1 MRNVFVAT
9 SLADATLIK
18 NLLSEHDIESQ
29 TVEKLRGNI
38 GTPYSEV
45 WVSDDAEGDR
55 ALQLIRDLHSQS
67 NVGDSWKCSGCGEMN
82 PPSFEICWKC
92 NRERTSDAKP

>member
-9 SLADATLIK
+9 SLADATLIQD
-18 NLLSEHDIESQ
+18 LLAVNGIESQ

-45 WVSDDAEGDR
+45 WVIDAADGER
-55 ALQLIRDLHSQS
+55 ALGLIKALHAESENGQPW
-67 NVGDSWKCSGCGEMN
+67 NCPACGESN
-82 PPSFEICWKC
+82 ATAFGLCWQC
-92 NRERTSDAKP
+92 GRERTPDRG

>member
-9 SLADATLIK
+9 SLADARLVHD
-18 NLLSEHDIESQ
+18 LLAVNGIESQ

-45 WVSDDAEGDR
+45 WVIDDSDGER
-55 ALQLIRDLHSQS
+55 ALALIKVLHSESDQ
-67 NVGDSWKCSGCGEMN
+67 GPQWRCPACGEPN
-82 PPSFEICWKC
+82 APAFELCWQCGKD
-92 NRERTSDAKP
+92 RGTDPA

>member
-9 SLADATLIK
+9 SLADATLVRD
-18 NLLSEHDIESQ
+18 LLAVNGIESQ

-45 WVSDDAEGDR
+45 WVVDDSDGEGALELIEALHAEPEQGR
-55 ALQLIRDLHSQS
+55 PWICPACSES
-67 NVGDSWKCSGCGEMN
+67 NASAFELCWQCG
-82 PPSFEICWKC
+82 
-92 NRERTSDAKP
+92 RERAADPA

>member
-18 NLLSEHDIESQ
+18 NLLSQHDIRSQ

-38 GTPYSEV
+38 GTPYTEV
-45 WVSDDAEGDR
+45 WVSNDADGDR
-55 ALQLIRDLHSQS
+55 ALQLIKELHTPS
-67 NVGDSWKCSGCGEMN
+67 NAGEPWKCSGCGELN
-82 PPSFEICWKC
+82 PLSFETCWKC
-92 NRERTSDAKP
+92 NREHAAAADL